1 MVSVNTKSDIEN
13 TAKKTIESLY
23 GTDFQE
29 FRIKTVFP
37 YSEDNIAHS
46 SENSYEKGADAWDVQ
61 VDFLLNGTKY
71 TVDLMIQQN
80 DGQVTYSRLI
90 DKMIPL

>member
-1 MVSVNTKSDIEN
+1 MVSVNTNSDIEN
-13 TAKKTIESLY
+13 IAKKTIESLY
-23 GTDFQE
+23 GKDFQE
-29 FRIKTVFP
+29 LRIKTVFP

-46 SENSYEKGADAWDVQ
+46 SENSYEIGADAWDVQ
-61 VDFLLNGTKY
+61 VDFLFNGIKY

-90 DKMIPL
+90 DKMTPL

>member
-1 MVSVNTKSDIEN
+1 MVSVNTNSDIE
-13 TAKKTIESLY
+13 TIAKRTIESLY
-23 GTDFQE
+23 GKDFQE
-29 FRIKTVFP
+29 LRIKTVFP